1 MATAVLTSVPSTI
14 TLCESITG
22 FSGDTFS
29 LEPDI
34 KVQGGNSVSCAMTN
48 NGANTIAYATSF
60 AATNQHIRLWANF
73 TFVGNI
79 DTKANNGIQISV
91 VSGSGTALYTVDGAG
106 LGEYAGGWKQ
116 FVIYTGDTPT
126 SGSIPTGTCTSVG
139 FTINT
144 SSKPRN
150 QPANAYFDAWYYGDG
165 YTVTGGTSGDEIDWS
180 HASDLDKTE
189 AYGIIDRIDDV
200 YFFAGDVKVG
210 NGATTTF
217 FKSGQKVQF
226 KDLNVSTTLYGITFQ
241 GSGCNVDIS
250 GGAIG
255 AAGTQNYFW
264 DASDVNL
271 NSYTMSGVQFEKS
284 ALINFKTGQSIT
296 NCVFNNCGQIDPS
309 TSTFQDNTI
318 SNYQGLEGG
327 AVLYPSDDSNISN
340 LNFISFGTGYGLEL
354 SENGTAS
361 RSFDNINSSGYG
373 LSDTTNAFVN
383 YTGTSAFDLSYSDGN
398 EPTVN
403 PTSLVTVL
411 QNQNTITLNNLKNP
425 TKVYLVNTDLPETDV
440 NFILDSSLVTSG
452 TYTYSFTQGSNINAL
467 YRLISLE
474 YKTIE
479 QDVVLGSTDLTIPI
493 SQQIDREYENN

>member
-1 MATAVLTSVPSTI
+1 MATAVLTSVPTTI
-14 TLCESITG
+14 TLCESIVD

-48 NGANTIAYATSF
+48 NGVNTIAYATSF
-60 AATNQHIRLWANF
+60 AVTNQHIRLWANF

-116 FVIYTGDTPT
+116 FVIYTGNTPT
-126 SGSIPTGTCTSVG
+126 SGSVPSGTCTSVG
-139 FTINT
+139 FQVNT
-144 SSKPRN
+144 TSKPRN

-180 HASDLDKTE
+180 HVAALDKTE
-189 AYGIIDRIDDV
+189 AYGIVDRIDDI

-217 FKSGQKVQF
+217 FKSGQKIQF
-226 KDLNVSTTLYGITFQ
+226 KDLNVSTILYGVTFQ
-241 GSGCNVDIS
+241 GSGCNIDIS
-250 GGAIG
+250 GGAYG
-255 AAGTQNYFW
+255 AAGVQDYTFNT
-264 DASDVNL
+264 DDVNL
-271 NSYTMSGVQFEKS
+271 ATFTLTGVQFSKAS
-284 ALINFKTGQSIT
+284 TITFKAGQSVT
-296 NCVFNNCGQIDPS
+296 NTVFDACELIEQNGA
-309 TSTFQDNTI
+309 TFDNITI
-318 SNYQGLEGG
+318 SNGTGVHHSSVTDFSLFT
-327 AVLYPSDDSNISN
+327 NIN
-340 LNFISFGTGYGLEL
+340 LISSGTGYGILTVEGIGDIAL
-354 SENGTAS
+354 SNVNFSNYGANDTA
-361 RSFDNINSSGYG
+361 
-373 LSDTTNAFVN
+373 NAGID
-383 YTGTSAFDLSYSDGN
+383 YTGITAINVSYTGGT

-440 NFILDSSLVTSG
+440 DFILDSSLVTTG
-452 TYTYSFTQGSNINAL
+452 TYTYTFTQGSNINSL
-467 YRLISLE
+467 YRLISLQ

-479 QDVVLGSTDLTIPI
+479 QDVVLGSTDITIPI
-493 SQQIDREYENN
+493 SQQIDREYANN